1 MFGHMRITFCTKQTM
16 KRKFITN
23 NNLMTANI
31 YGESL

>member
-1 MFGHMRITFCTKQTM
+1 MFGHMRKQTM